1 MVAPAYLILGAAL
14 TAEGLF
20 ITRERK
26 PAVTSQATA
35 ARDDKARTRDVKT
48 VRFTAV
54 AIGVLGV
61 VIAFIVLRYGA
72 RVQLLV
78 KTKPGGQV
86 AQVTLVSAIVMS
98 AVAGVAGW
106 AVLGLLERF
115 TAHPYKNWLII
126 SIAVLVVS
134 LAGPLLA
141 GQTTGARLSL
151 AALHLAVAG
160 AVIPLLARTASVGRL
175 AFE

>member
-1 MVAPAYLILGAAL
+1 M
-14 TAEGLF
+14 
-20 ITRERK
+20 
-26 PAVTSQATA
+26 TSQATA
-35 ARDDKARTRDVKT
+35 ARDDKARTRDIKT
-48 VRFTAV
+48 VRLTAV
-54 AIGVLGV
+54 GIGVLGV

-72 RVQLLV
+72 SVQLLV

-86 AQVTLVSAIVMS
+86 AHVTLASAIVMS

-115 TAHPYKNWLII
+115 TAHPHKNWLII
-126 SIAVLVVS
+126 SIAVLAVS

-151 AALHLAVAG
+151 AALHLTVAG
-160 AVIPLLARTASVGRL
+160 AVIPLLARTVPASHL